1 MLGDAV
7 AEDEHFVESGLG
19 GGLRDE
25 TDKEKEGETDH
36 E

>member
-1 MLGDAV
+1 
-7 AEDEHFVESGLG
+7 VESGLG